1 MVVLSVVENEPLS
14 FYFPLVLLNVLVWRY
29 SCLRYKNR
37 LKCLL
42 VQWINLNNNYASDA
56 TNYDIAK

>member
-29 SCLRYKNR
+29 SCLRYENR
-37 LKCLL
+37 LK
-42 VQWINLNNNYASDA
+42 YAYWCNGS
-56 TNYDIAK
+56 T